1 MQIQLSATRNS
12 PLGDARRTLVRAFSL
27 VGLFSIGVSLLLL
40 AGPLYMLQIYDRVI
54 PTGHVDTLLV
64 LSAILV
70 GAFAVLAALDAL
82 RALVAQRL
90 GLWLERRLSGPV
102 LAASAQA
109 ALLQPGVSAQGLR
122 DVATLR
128 GYLGSPA
135 VFPLF
140 DAPMAPFFLA
150 ILFLIHPLLGAV
162 ALIGGAVLFALALLN
177 EWLTRR
183 SMVAAS
189 GAALASYEEADRA
202 IRNADALAAMGM
214 LPALAQNLERKA
226 EGWRRQQHLAGG
238 RSASLGAIAKGLR
251 LLLQSLSLGVG
262 AWLVVQG
269 ELTAGTI
276 IAASIMTSRA
286 LAPVEQ
292 AIGAWHGLVNAQAAW
307 RRLDA
312 LLDAHGG
319 IGRGT
324 RLPRP
329 SGHLQVQDLVYAPA
343 GAEEPLL
350 RGLSVSIE
358 PGTVVG
364 LIGPTG
370 AGKSS
375 LARLMVGSLA
385 PLRGS
390 VRLDGAEMSRWDP
403 CDRGR
408 HVGYLPQDVELLDE
422 TVRAN
427 IARLSEASDEAVV
440 AAAQLAGA
448 HEMILRLPQGYET
461 PIGRGG
467 LALSGGQR
475 QKIGLARALF
485 GAPRLLVLDEPNA
498 HLDSDGEM
506 ALTHCLAA
514 LKDEGCAVIMV
525 CHKPSLLAAAN
536 KILVLREGRVA
547 AYDDSQEI
555 IRKFTPGSTQS
566 VQPAQSAQPSQPVVQ
581 PAEPAVRRLAA
592 QLAAQVASQ

>member
-64 LSAILV
+64 LSAVLV

-162 ALIGGAVLFALALLN
+162 ALVGGAILFALALLN

-183 SMVAAS
+183 SMAAAS

-202 IRNADALAAMGM
+202 IRNADAMAAMGM

-292 AIGAWHGLVNAQAAW
+292 AIGSWHGLVNAQAAW

-312 LLDAHGG
+312 LLA
-319 IGRGT
+319 
-324 RLPRP
+324 
-329 SGHLQVQDLVYAPA
+329 SAAAPA
-343 GAEEPLL
+343 CPDRAVTCRCRTWSTL
-350 RGLSVSIE
+350 R
-358 PGTVVG
+358 P
-364 LIGPTG
+364 
-370 AGKSS
+370 
-375 LARLMVGSLA
+375 
-385 PLRGS
+385 
-390 VRLDGAEMSRWDP
+390 
-403 CDRGR
+403 
-408 HVGYLPQDVELLDE
+408 
-422 TVRAN
+422 
-427 IARLSEASDEAVV
+427 
-440 AAAQLAGA
+440 
-448 HEMILRLPQGYET
+448 
-461 PIGRGG
+461 
-467 LALSGGQR
+467 
-475 QKIGLARALF
+475 
-485 GAPRLLVLDEPNA
+485 APRSRCCGA
-498 HLDSDGEM
+498 
-506 ALTHCLAA
+506 
-514 LKDEGCAVIMV
+514 
-525 CHKPSLLAAAN
+525 
-536 KILVLREGRVA
+536 
-547 AYDDSQEI
+547 
-555 IRKFTPGSTQS
+555 
-566 VQPAQSAQPSQPVVQ
+566 
-581 PAEPAVRRLAA
+581 
-592 QLAAQVASQ
+592 

>member
-1 MQIQLSATRNS
+1 MQLLQSANRNS
-12 PLGDARRTLVRAFSL
+12 PLRDARRTLLRAFAL
-27 VGLFSIGVSLLLL
+27 VGLFSIGVGLLLL
-40 AGPLYMLQIYDRVI
+40 AGPLYMLQVYDRVI

-64 LSAILV
+64 LSVVLV

-90 GLWLERRLSGPV
+90 GLWLERRLTGPV

-150 ILFLIHPLLGAV
+150 ILFLIHPLLGLL
-162 ALIGGAVLFALALLN
+162 ALAGGAVLFALALLN

-183 SMVAAS
+183 SMAAAS
-189 GAALASYEEADRA
+189 GAALATYEEADRA
-202 IRNADALAAMGM
+202 IRNADAMAAMGM
-214 LPALAQNLERKA
+214 LPALAARIERKA
-226 EGWRRQQHLAGG
+226 EGWRQQQHKAGG
-238 RSASLGAIAKGLR
+238 RSASLSAFAKGLR

-262 AWLVVQG
+262 AWLVIQG
-269 ELTAGTI
+269 ELTAGAI
-276 IAASIMTSRA
+276 IAASIMLSRA

-292 AIGAWHGLVNAQAAW
+292 AIGAWQGLVNAQAAW
-307 RRLDA
+307 RRLSA
-312 LLDAHGG
+312 LLEANGG
-319 IGRGT
+319 LGRGT

-329 SGHLQVQDLVYAPA
+329 SGHLQVKDLVYAPA

-350 RGLSVSIE
+350 RGLSFAVE

-375 LARLMVGSLA
+375 LARLMVGSLM

-390 VRLDGAEMSRWDP
+390 VRLDGAEMSRWDA

-408 HVGYLPQDVELLDE
+408 YVGYLPQDVELLDE

-440 AAAQLAGA
+440 EAARLAGA

-461 PIGRGG
+461 QIGGG
-467 LALSGGQR
+467 GIALSGGQR

-498 HLDSDGEM
+498 HLDSDGEI
-506 ALTHCLAA
+506 ALGRCLAA
-514 LKDEGCAVIMV
+514 LKEEGAAVIMV
-525 CHKPSLLAAAN
+525 CHKPSLLAAAD

-547 AYDDSQEI
+547 DYADSEEI
-555 IRKFTPGSTQS
+555 IRKFSQ
-566 VQPAQSAQPSQPVVQ
+566 VPAKTAPAVQ

-592 QLAAQVASQ
+592 QVAAQVAGE